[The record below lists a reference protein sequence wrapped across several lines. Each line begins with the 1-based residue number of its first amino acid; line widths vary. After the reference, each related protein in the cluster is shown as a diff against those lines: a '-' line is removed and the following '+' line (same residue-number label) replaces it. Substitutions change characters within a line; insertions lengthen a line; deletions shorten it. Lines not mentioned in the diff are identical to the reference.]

1 MNRRARAIA
10 ALVAMVAMLF
20 APLAMALHA
29 CPSTVDM
36 VAAAQAL
43 ADPSPAGDAA
53 PMDMAQ
59 CERHCSLEARAAFDL
74 ASAPAVCAAPVIA
87 ALRVP
92 ALAPLPVA
100 SPAFDSPFALAAGPA
115 PPRLRSTV
123 LRI

>member
-1 MNRRARAIA
+1 MNRRARAAA

-36 VAAAQAL
+36 VAAAQAM
-43 ADPSPAGDAA
+43 ADSSPADDAA

-59 CERHCSLEARAAFDL
+59 CERHCNLEARAAFDL
-74 ASAPAVCAAPVIA
+74 ASPPAIFAAPVVA
-87 ALRVP
+87 VLRVP
-92 ALAPLPVA
+92 ALEPLRVAPPAYDPSFA
-100 SPAFDSPFALAAGPA
+100 SAAGPA
-115 PPRLRSTV
+115 PPHLRSTV